1 MLASYTNEMVLT
13 IQRTVALGWAMLAG
27 VAAQPRE
34 TAEAKVQR
42 LVAGSGYS
50 NQHPNSKA
58 WVIPATGPAIGDYKV
73 FVAVSGDIVVIGAV
87 VAQKRQIPL
96 TPAVLVELL
105 KCNHDVDYAKIGLDS
120 DGDAFVRVEIGS
132 RILDAQEFKKI
143 MEQVTAAT
151 DAVYK
156 RIKPFLL

>member
-1 MLASYTNEMVLT
+1 MA
-13 IQRTVALGWAMLAG
+13 RTLILSLSVIAAM
-27 VAAQPRE
+27 AAQSQQSP
-34 TAEAKVQR
+34 EAKVQR
-42 LVAGSGYS
+42 LVAGSGYA
-50 NQHPNSKA
+50 NQHPSAKA

-73 FVAVSGDIVVIGAV
+73 FVAVSGDIVVIGAA

-96 TPAVLVELL
+96 TPAVLQELL
-105 KCNHDVDYAKIGLDS
+105 KCNHDVDYAKIELDN

-151 DAVYK
+151 DAVYS

>member
-1 MLASYTNEMVLT
+1 MVRS
-13 IQRTVALGWAMLAG
+13 IRRPIALVLVMWAGA
-27 VAAQPRE
+27 AAQPRE
-34 TAEAKVQR
+34 SAEAKVAR
-42 LVAGSGYS
+42 LVAGSGYA
-50 NQHPNSKA
+50 NQHPNAKA
-58 WVIPATGPAIGDYKV
+58 WVIPAKGPAIGDYRV

-96 TPAVLVELL
+96 TPAVLQELL

-120 DGDAFVRVEIGS
+120 DGDAFVRIEISS

-143 MEQVTAAT
+143 MDQVTAAT
-151 DAVYK
+151 DAVYS